1 MHLIICFDQNCSYAV
16 QLAASHRYF
25 LTSRVHSVI
34 GSVVYLNKIARQHI
48 SYSDYNT
55 AGPHIRRCIVPALA
69 VVNEAA
75 YLNRGYKKNLF
86 RITRRKKIFRGKLH
100 SVCRDRCEVMVASRT
115 RLENLEKFLV
125 PSALKNESETSL

>member
-75 YLNRGYKKNLF
+75 YLNRGYKKNIF
-86 RITRRKKIFRGKLH
+86 YFVVFEEKILQGKLH
-100 SVCRDRCEVMVASRT
+100 SFCSDLREYLFASRT
-115 RLENLEKFLV
+115 RLATWHKCLV
-125 PSALKNESETSL
+125 PRALKHES